1 MNSVKVGAEPTKE
14 AQQDQGDEEEEEG
27 DRHGGVGDDLQGE
40 DISVL
45 WKTRPDKMLN
55 NHVLV
60 PKKKKSFWFSDKLLE
75 WLFYLSFGDVHKHSK
90 AGHVVTLT
98 TYVAVVP
105 VEQLTSFGGPAACPP
120 DPNHQHVH
128 GRHSRERK
136 QI

>member
-45 WKTRPDKMLN
+45 WKSRPDKMLN
-55 NHVLV
+55 HNLV
-60 PKKKKSFWFSDKLLE
+60 QKKKKSFWFSDKLLE

-128 GRHSRERK
+128 GRQSRERK
-136 QI
+136 RI